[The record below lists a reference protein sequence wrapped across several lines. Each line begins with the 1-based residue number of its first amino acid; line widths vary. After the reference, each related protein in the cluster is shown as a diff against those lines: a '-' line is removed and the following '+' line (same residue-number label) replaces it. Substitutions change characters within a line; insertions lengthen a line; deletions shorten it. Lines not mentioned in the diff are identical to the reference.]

1 MDLQNIPTKL
11 ANKFNKAN
19 IRTVEDLQS
28 NYHQLINGLGFG
40 GIFVASLLDYME
52 REGIKRPEG
61 TSTRREVVCET
72 KKEFS
77 FDPPPS
83 KLLTKAFIKANIYS
97 VEDLQKN
104 YKGLIKAE
112 YFGSKRINELIRYME
127 QLGIKDIPNTL
138 KAQHQASIPSQFETI
153 KNDVESLVKNKQTK
167 FLFPCNA
174 ALSVAFAKLHIENMR
189 DLQKKLS
196 ELQDVL
202 RSKKVAINELRNW
215 ISDTIEYYKNNKVDN
230 KQNILAMYQEGL
242 KTILPG
248 DKIKKTQ
255 FNQKMA
261 AYLTGKY
268 IADLPRV
275 DGQAMVQLSSVKTQ
289 IQKYSFLSGNEVL
302 RIFCP
307 STKEISEN
315 ERVTAHLLCRAAGFK
330 VRDLRRYGQA
340 KGTDIFVTRNSA
352 VAHLIKELASLSY
365 DFLQSEI
372 IPADVEKITKAVKK
386 HCTKKFDES
395 IITHLLSNLSFIEK
409 YGNKF
414 SVPANKLKSKG
425 DIAARILYMQ
435 DICLTTEELCKKIN
449 KILKTKAKPNRAEIQ
464 RAAVLFAQNKHIV
477 LNTETGKWSYKK

>member
-11 ANKFNKAN
+11 VNKFNKAN

-61 TSTRREVVCET
+61 CSTRREADYET

-97 VEDLQKN
+97 VEDLKKN
-104 YKGLIKAE
+104 FKELIKAE
-112 YFGSKRINELIRYME
+112 YFGSKRIDELIRYME
-127 QLGIKDIPNTL
+127 QLGIEDIPNSL
-138 KAQHQASIPSQFETI
+138 KAKHQASIKSQFEVI
-153 KNDVESLVKNKQTK
+153 KDEVDALVEKKQTK

-174 ALSVAFAKLHIENMR
+174 ALSIAFAKLHIDNMK
-189 DLQKKLS
+189 DLQKKLP
-196 ELQDVL
+196 ELQEAL

-215 ISDTIEYYKNNKVDN
+215 ISDTTEYYKNNSSDN
-230 KQNILAMYQEGL
+230 KQNILSMYQEGL
-242 KTILPG
+242 KAILPG
-248 DKIKKTQ
+248 DELKKTQ

-275 DGQAMVQLSSVKTQ
+275 DGQAMVQLSTVKTQ
-289 IQKYSFLSGNEVL
+289 IQKNSFLAGSEVL
-302 RIFCP
+302 HILCP
-307 STKEISEN
+307 NTKDLPKN

-330 VRDLRRYGQA
+330 VRDLRRYGQE
-340 KGTDIFVTRNSA
+340 KGIDIFVTKSSA

-365 DFLQSEI
+365 DFLQSEV
-372 IPADVEKITKAVKK
+372 IPADAEKITKAVKK

-395 IITHLLSNLSFIEK
+395 IITHLLSNLSYIERT
-409 YGNKF
+409 GNKF
-414 SVPANKLKSKG
+414 SVPISKLKSRG
-425 DIAARILYMQ
+425 DIAARILYTL
-435 DICLTTEELCKKIN
+435 DKGLTTEELCTKIN
-449 KILKTKAKPNRAEIQ
+449 KVLKAKGKPTHAEIQ
-464 RAAVLFAQNKHIV
+464 RAAVSFIQNKQIV
-477 LNTETGKWSYKK
+477 FNTETGVWTLKK